1 MSANAHHGDD
11 RVMTEFESEP
21 NIAAISTAS
30 RTDHYLTKAVVGKPG
45 WPARHDPAASAAAR
59 EHGLA
64 LNAAALAQ
72 LDDDWLQVEL

>member
-1 MSANAHHGDD
+1 MSANAHHGGD

-72 LDDDWLQVEL
+72 LDWLPVEP

>member
-1 MSANAHHGDD
+1 
-11 RVMTEFESEP
+11 MTEFGSET

-30 RTDHYLTKAVVGKPG
+30 GTDLCLTKAVVAKPG

-64 LNAAALAQ
+64 LNAAALARGV
-72 LDDDWLQVEL
+72 DWLPVEP